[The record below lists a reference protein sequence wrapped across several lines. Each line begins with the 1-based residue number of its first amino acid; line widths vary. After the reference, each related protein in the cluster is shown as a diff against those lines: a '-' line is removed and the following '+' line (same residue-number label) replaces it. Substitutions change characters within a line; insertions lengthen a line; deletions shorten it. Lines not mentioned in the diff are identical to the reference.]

1 MKYEFLMRYVLGFRD
16 FIKFKRSK
24 HIIHTIVQLK
34 LWLNYSA
41 DGDLCGLVKYNSVQT
56 NYKWLCLP
64 VHISGSCSQ
73 YLYNNFH
80 LSSQI
85 SNVTLVDGGQSVKF
99 STEVIFSPE
108 KYEIV

>member
-1 MKYEFLMRYVLGFRD
+1 MTQYKLTTSGCVYQYTFLDR
-16 FIKFKRSK
+16 
-24 HIIHTIVQLK
+24 
-34 LWLNYSA
+34 
-41 DGDLCGLVKYNSVQT
+41 
-56 NYKWLCLP
+56 
-64 VHISGSCSQ
+64 CSQ

>member
-1 MKYEFLMRYVLGFRD
+1 VVVYQYTFLDR
-16 FIKFKRSK
+16 
-24 HIIHTIVQLK
+24 
-34 LWLNYSA
+34 
-41 DGDLCGLVKYNSVQT
+41 CG
-56 NYKWLCLP
+56 
-64 VHISGSCSQ
+64 Q
-73 YLYNNFH
+73 YLYNHFH